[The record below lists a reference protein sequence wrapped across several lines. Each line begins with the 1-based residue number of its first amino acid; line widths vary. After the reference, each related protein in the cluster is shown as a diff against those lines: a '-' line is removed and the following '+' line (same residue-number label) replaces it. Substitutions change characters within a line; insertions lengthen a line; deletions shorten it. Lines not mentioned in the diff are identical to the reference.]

1 MATYLFVD
9 GSNLYAGQY
18 ELFGPKKYLDFSK
31 YINRVEN
38 SLKIKF
44 DKIYFYASYS
54 PRPKLINNNI
64 KRYLINEYNFYKRA
78 RLGKNVI
85 FFKGYRSP
93 TSGKEKEVDVKIA
106 VDIVNMAHLNK
117 YKNLYLMSGD
127 ADFLHALKVAE
138 SLGKWITI
146 LAIENR
152 IPFRYSYLYK
162 TYVFKLTEKSKIK
175 IKKPQKIE
183 IMELEN
189 NVIGSV

>member
-1 MATYLFVD
+1 MSSYLFVD

-18 ELFGPKKYLDFSK
+18 ELFGPKRYLDFSK
-31 YINRVEN
+31 YINSVEN

-44 DKIYFYASYS
+44 EKIYFYASYS

-85 FFKGYRSP
+85 FFKGYRSS

-127 ADFLHALKVAE
+127 ADFLHALRVAE
-138 SLGKWITI
+138 
-146 LAIENR
+146 
-152 IPFRYSYLYK
+152 YL
-162 TYVFKLTEKSKIK
+162 
-175 IKKPQKIE
+175 KK
-183 IMELEN
+183 
-189 NVIGSV
+189 